1 VFVGAETVVDA
12 VFDVAQVRLANLAR
26 GGWLADASDDAYGE
40 LAQAPARIGPLGS
53 APGVSRLVDVQFRD
67 LVRHGRLAVMALRWE
82 AMGPGARLFPAM
94 DADLTLL
101 PHGQDRTLLTLAGAY
116 RPPLGGVGAAL
127 DRAVLH
133 RVAVATVQRFVTR
146 IGTAVA
152 DPAVATAPEAAHGK
166 FGWLEFPLAPEET

>member
-1 VFVGAETVVDA
+1 VFIGAETVVDA

-40 LAQAPARIGPLGS
+40 LGQTRARIGPLGS
-53 APGVSRLVDVQFRD
+53 APGASRLVDVHFRD
-67 LVRHGRLAVMALRWE
+67 LVRHGRSAVMALRWE
-82 AMGPGARLFPAM
+82 ATGPGTGLFPAM

-116 RPPLGGVGAAL
+116 RPPLGAVGAAL

-133 RVAVATVQRFVTR
+133 RVAMTTVQRFVTR

-152 DPAVATAPEAAHGK
+152 DPAIATAPEPARGN
-166 FGWLEFPLAPEET
+166 FGWLEFSLAPEGT